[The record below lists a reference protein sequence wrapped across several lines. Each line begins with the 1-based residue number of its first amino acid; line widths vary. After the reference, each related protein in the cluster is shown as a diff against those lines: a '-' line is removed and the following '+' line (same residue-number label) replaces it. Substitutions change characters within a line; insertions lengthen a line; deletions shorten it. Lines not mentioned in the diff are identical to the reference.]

1 MKHYKIAFIIC
12 LVFTIGLA
20 LPLQAEEKM
29 DHSGMSHGSHAGQL
43 IRETMVEGYGLTYRL
58 IDMQARMKDM
68 ADMPEMEATHHLMLF
83 VHHPEEKSIEQPN
96 VGFLVEGPN
105 GKTQKVMAMAMS
117 GGFGADLDLSEKGDY
132 TIKSKAVF
140 GEIKLIDGFEYTI
153 E

>member
-1 MKHYKIAFIIC
+1 MRHNTTAFIIC
-12 LVFTIGLA
+12 LVFMISLA
-20 LPLQAEEKM
+20 LPIGAQEEM
-29 DHSGMSHGSHAGQL
+29 DHGDMSHGSHDGEL
-43 IRETMVEGYGLTYRL
+43 IRETTVKGYGLSYRL

-68 ADMPEMEATHHLMLF
+68 ADMPEMDATHHLMLYI
-83 VHHPEEKSIEQPN
+83 HPPAGKSIESPK

-105 GKTQKVMAMAMS
+105 GKPQKAMAMAMA

-140 GEIKLIDGFEYTI
+140 AEVKLIDGFEYTI